1 MADMIVNS
9 QYQILEEIGR
19 GRFGIITRCFCPI
32 SNKFFACKTIS
43 KTDLIDETDK
53 ECLVKEPKIMALLP
67 PHPNILQLI
76 DVLENDHYL
85 CLISD
90 LCEPLS
96 LYDRIIRRPFSESE
110 AAVVMKQLLQ
120 ALAHCHSHGVV
131 HRDVKP
137 DNVLFDSRNNLK
149 LIDFGSAEWC
159 DEDGFMYG
167 VVGTPY
173 YVAPEVLRG
182 SEYGR
187 KVDVWSA
194 GVILYTM
201 LAGFPPFYGESAA
214 EVFEAVL
221 RGNLRFPTRVFRSV
235 SSAAKDLMKK
245 MICRDVSRRLS
256 AEQALSKSYSYIES
270 NHFMFLI

>member
-1 MADMIVNS
+1 MGDMIVNS
-9 QYQILEEIGR
+9 QYEILEEIGR

-32 SNKFFACKTIS
+32 SGKFFACKTIAKS
-43 KTDLIDETDK
+43 DLVDETDK
-53 ECLVKEPKIMALLP
+53 ECLEKEPKIMAILP
-67 PHPNILQLI
+67 PHPNILRLV
-76 DVLENDHYL
+76 DVLENDDYL
-85 CLISD
+85 CLISE
-90 LCEPLS
+90 LCDSIS
-96 LYDRIIRRPFSESE
+96 LYDRIVRRPFSEPE
-110 AAVVMKQLLQ
+110 AAVVMKQLLE
-120 ALAHCHSHGVV
+120 ALYHCHFHGVV

-159 DEDGFMYG
+159 EKDGFMYG
-167 VVGTPY
+167 VVGTPF

-201 LAGFPPFYGESAA
+201 LAGFRPFYGESATD
-214 EVFEAVL
+214 VFEAVL

-235 SSAAKDLMKK
+235 SSAAKDLIKK
-245 MICRDVSRRLS
+245 MICRDVSKRFS
-256 AEQALSKSYSYIES
+256 AEQALRHPWISSGGGGTASV
-270 NHFMFLI
+270 